1 MDHRVLCISPFAN
14 AIPYF
19 LYYELNPNS
28 NTIPQIIVHKLI
40 PFLAITTILF
50 WYNPIQH
57 SCIHMLDKG
66 IVILFS
72 LVGIGYVLFFKKMQR
87 MLWVLYG
94 MILALGTYFGIL
106 SKYYSSR
113 DWCCKEHIQNH
124 FGFHLCAHLH
134 IWFVLF

>member
-1 MDHRVLCISPFAN
+1 MEHRVLCITPFAN
-14 AIPYF
+14 AIPYY
-19 LYYELNPNS
+19 LYSDKNPNS
-28 NTIPQIIVHKLI
+28 FLQTIVRILI
-40 PFLAITTILF
+40 PFLAISTILF

-57 SCIHMLDKG
+57 SCIHLLDKG

-94 MILALGTYFGIL
+94 MVLALGTYFGIL

-113 DWCCKEHIQNH
+113 DWCCTEHIQNH
-124 FGFHLCAHLH
+124 LGFHFCAHLH
-134 IWFVLF
+134 IWFVFF